1 MSDEID
7 ELIARVGPARV
18 IDALAPMLSD
28 ERRARIDAV
37 LAARLGSLTA
47 IVEDTYDPHNAA
59 AAVRTTEA
67 LGLAEFHA
75 IAGPSGDRFATPKGI
90 TRGCHRWV
98 ELHRWPDV
106 ATAAA
111 ALRARGFRVI
121 ATVPAA
127 AETIETL
134 PVDAPLALAFGNEHD
149 GLTPAAIAACD
160 GAVSIPM
167 FGFTQSFNLS
177 VSVGLVMAR
186 LADRR
191 RRVLGAPGDL
201 AADRVVRLRARWY
214 ALKIKGAIDIVER
227 VGDQTRSVVAPETR
241 TRDIPGSR

>member
-1 MSDEID
+1 V
-7 ELIARVGPARV
+7 IA
-18 IDALAPMLSD
+18 ALAPMLSD
-28 ERRARIDAV
+28 DRKARLAAV

-90 TRGCHRWV
+90 TRGCHRWID
-98 ELHRWPDV
+98 LHRWPDV
-106 ATAAA
+106 PAAAA

-121 ATVPAA
+121 ATLPAA
-127 AETIETL
+127 ALTTETL
-134 PVDAPLALAFGNEHD
+134 PVDGPLALAFGNEHD
-149 GLTPAAIAACD
+149 GLTAPAIAACD

-167 FGFTQSFNLS
+167 SGFTRSFNLS
-177 VSVGLVMAR
+177 VSVALVMAR
-186 LADRR
+186 LAQRR
-191 RRVLGAPGDL
+191 RAHLGTAGDL
-201 AADRVVRLRARWY
+201 DPDRARRLEARWY
-214 ALKIKGAIDIVER
+214 ALKIKGAVDIVER
-227 VGDQTRSVVAPETR
+227 LASDVATETRSGVAPGTR